1 MPRLPPCRPALDHR
15 CWALW
20 PTRWRTC
27 HTSWRWQPA
36 SLHDSAAIPVY
47 NVKWN
52 EEMPSFL
59 FQRSKFDKFYIEHWN
74 FGQILEHFPFSSD
87 VVDGADD
94 DHMLELVIVKIR
106 GSERHDQI
114 SQSDQRRVGI
124 SKETNDYVTIQH
136 RHGSL
141 ITILKRQSDGISRG
155 GEEKELS
162 NFFFFIFSFPLIYCT
177 SMQSSRERAG
187 DQWNMPVESY
197 FISVFSKSKSR
208 AWSSAIPAW
217 IPPLLCDPLPA
228 DPRLVGLHQQIRHRY
243 YYLQGK

>member
-162 NFFFFIFSFPLIYCT
+162 NFFFYFLFPPYILYQYAIF
-177 SMQSSRERAG
+177 QGAG
-187 DQWNMPVESY
+187 GRPVEHASRVVLHLRL
-197 FISVFSKSKSR
+197 FKIEIAGLIVRDPGLDPATVMWSVTSR
-208 AWSSAIPAW
+208 STTGWPT
-217 IPPLLCDPLPA
+217 PTNMTPLLLFA
-228 DPRLVGLHQQIRHRY
+228 R
-243 YYLQGK
+243 